1 MTKDIKILIADDSA
15 FMRKVLKDTLE
26 SAGFSNFVECGDGK
40 ECLEKCASE
49 KPGLVLLDI
58 IMPEVDGMEVL
69 KKIGKVVRVIVI
81 SAVGQEKIIEE
92 AKELGALGYIV
103 KPFNKKLVVDEM
115 NRVLSN
121 S

>member
-1 MTKDIKILIADDSA
+1 MDKNIKVLIADDSA

-26 SAGFSNFVECGDGK
+26 SAGFSNFIECGDGK
-40 ECLEKCASE
+40 ECLEKYELE

-69 KKIGKVVRVIVI
+69 KKIGKIAKVVVI
-81 SAVGQEKIIEE
+81 SAVGQEKMIEE

-103 KPFNKKLVVDEM
+103 KPFDKKPVVDEI